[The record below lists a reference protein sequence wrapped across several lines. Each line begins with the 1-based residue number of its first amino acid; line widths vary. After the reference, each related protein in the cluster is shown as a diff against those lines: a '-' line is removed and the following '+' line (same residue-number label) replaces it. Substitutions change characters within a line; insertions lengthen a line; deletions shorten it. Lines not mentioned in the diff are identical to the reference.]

1 VYVIFGRPDP
11 QDVNL
16 ANVGTAGFAINGPTD
31 SLSITLPALTS
42 RGAVFGERLQSVS
55 PEQMSKDVNDDGFD
69 DIVIGD
75 SAVSSG
81 LNTALAPPT
90 SSTATDNTTF
100 DATALTAEGVHGPWN
115 DPEPADRLLRGH
127 HRRRHRRHH
136 PRHPR
141 GRPGRGRRR
150 RPPRLASARA
160 ARASRCAAGSV
171 AEAGTAFQHRPRP
184 ACPG

>member
-1 VYVIFGRPDP
+1 MAPPQTSGAELKRPVYVIFGRPDP

-81 LNTALAPPT
+81 LNT
-90 SSTATDNTTF
+90 
-100 DATALTAEGVHGPWN
+100 GVGAAYVIYGNRQHHIRR
-115 DPEPADRLLRGH
+115 DRPDCRRGS
-127 HRRRHRRHH
+127 RSVERSR
-136 PRHPR
+136 
-141 GRPGRGRRR
+141 
-150 RPPRLASARA
+150 AR
-160 ARASRCAAGSV
+160 
-171 AEAGTAFQHRPRP
+171 
-184 ACPG
+184 